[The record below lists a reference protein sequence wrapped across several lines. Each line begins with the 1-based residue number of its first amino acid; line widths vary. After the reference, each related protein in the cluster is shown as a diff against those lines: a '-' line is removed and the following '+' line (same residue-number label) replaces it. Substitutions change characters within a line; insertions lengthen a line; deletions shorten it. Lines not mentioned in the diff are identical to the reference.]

1 MFALFDH
8 LNNFYSVMLT
18 YSLSFFLGGLI
29 GLERQIHQRIAGLR
43 TNILVVLATTSFVN
57 LCMRM
62 GTTADAIRVIAAVVS
77 GTGFLGAGVIMKD
90 GMNVRGLNTA
100 ATIWC
105 SAAVGT
111 CVGIGQYAVAALLTV
126 FVICGNTLLRPLVK
140 WINHLPISK
149 SEPDAAYTLMIV
161 VDKRHLLEI
170 QKRILEKIESL
181 RYQIESVQ
189 LENCDDQHSEITI
202 HFGHNVT
209 EFRELADLASEIA
222 SWKNLRHVTWHNDL

>member
-1 MFALFDH
+1 MFSVFDH
-8 LNNFYSVMLT
+8 LSGFCSVLLT
-18 YSLSFFLGGLI
+18 YSISFFLGGLI

-62 GTTADAIRVIAAVVS
+62 GSTTDAIRVIASVVS

-111 CVGIGQYAVAALLTV
+111 CVGIGQYAVAALLTF
-126 FVICGNTLLRPLVK
+126 FVISGNTLLRPLVK

-149 SEPDAAYTLMIV
+149 SEPDTSYYLTVTLKKN
-161 VDKRHLLEI
+161 DHSKI
-170 QKRILEKIESL
+170 QKRIFDKIDSLQYQVNSVELEKHDAE
-181 RYQIESVQ
+181 YFEM
-189 LENCDDQHSEITI
+189 TI
-202 HFGHNVT
+202 HLGHNVSDT
-209 EFRELADLASEIA
+209 QALSNLAIEIEGWENIQHVAWNSDL
-222 SWKNLRHVTWHNDL
+222 

>member
-1 MFALFDH
+1 
-8 LNNFYSVMLT
+8 MLT

-43 TNILVVLATTSFVN
+43 TNILVVLATTAFVN

-62 GTTADAIRVIAAVVS
+62 GSTDDAIRVIAAVVS

-111 CVGIGQYAVAALLTV
+111 CVGIGQYAVATLLTI

-149 SEPDAAYTLMIV
+149 SEPDASYNLTIL
-161 VDKRHLLEI
+161 VDKKAVSEV
-170 QKRILEKIESL
+170 QKRIFEKTNSFQ
-181 RYQIESVQ
+181 YQIESIQ
-189 LENCDDQHSEITI
+189 LENHDDQYCEMTI
-202 HFGHNVT
+202 HFGRNVT
-209 EFRELADLASEIA
+209 ESQELAGLASEIA
-222 SWKNLRHVTWHNDL
+222 TWKNIQHVIFHNDL